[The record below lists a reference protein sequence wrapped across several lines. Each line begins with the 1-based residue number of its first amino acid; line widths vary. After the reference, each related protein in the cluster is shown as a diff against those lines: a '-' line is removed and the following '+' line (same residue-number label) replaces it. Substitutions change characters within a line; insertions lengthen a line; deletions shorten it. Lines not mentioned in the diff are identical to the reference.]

1 MANHCACRAAPEQKL
16 LADDNLTNVP
26 FLILGNK
33 IDKTEAVSEGDL
45 LAQLGLLHHT
55 TGKDVRACVR
65 GACACAGAASDA
77 WRVCSCGN
85 LQSKTADG
93 DRRPIELYMCSIMM
107 KMGYAEGFKWLG
119 ERI

>member
-1 MANHCACRAAPEQKL
+1 MAVWCSLGCRARFSPADVDPSRSLKQKL

-55 TGKDVRACVR
+55 TGKDVRGVHVR
-65 GACACAGAASDA
+65 S
-77 WRVCSCGN
+77 RR
-85 LQSKTADG
+85 LQ
-93 DRRPIELYMCSIMM
+93 R
-107 KMGYAEGFKWLG
+107 
-119 ERI
+119 